1 MEWTALAGLG
11 AAAALCALVVKQ
23 RSPELAVLVSLA
35 ACAVLL
41 TRTLPLFETVR
52 DRMEALVGLAVVTKL
67 AASLCRDAGEGSVA
81 AFVELAGSA
90 AAVVVA
96 LPLLDMVLKLVE
108 DLL

>member
-41 TRTLPLFETVR
+41 ILPATIR
-52 DRMEALVGLAVVTKL
+52 
-67 AASLCRDAGEGSVA
+67 
-81 AFVELAGSA
+81 
-90 AAVVVA
+90 
-96 LPLLDMVLKLVE
+96 
-108 DLL
+108 

>member
-52 DRMEALVGLAVVTKL
+52 DRMEALADQAGLAPAVL
-67 AASLCRDAGEGSVA
+67 APIR
-81 AFVELAGSA
+81 FRHSA
-90 AAVVVA
+90 PAMPR
-96 LPLLDMVLKLVE
+96 LPAMMKVFPYVPL
-108 DLL
+108 